1 MVDFPTRH
9 MFELGQTIGPSFK
22 EISTL
27 SLVHQVPVFEAAEVA
42 HEYN

>member
-22 EISTL
+22 QISTL
-27 SLVHQVPVFEAAEVA
+27 SLVQVPVSEAAEVA
-42 HEYN
+42 HEYD